1 MVEFL
6 QRPHWLEVKR
16 NIKNAVSWI
25 QGFLGSWIDIRRSF
39 FEALGTLSSRKNG
52 KKNIPNP
59 QNLSITKMSTCQPIS
74 QTGKCSNSTEIFT
87 TQGLEEVKLQPGGQS
102 LHNNNKKIPKR
113 LEKNSYDSV
122 DLILARA
129 PRTRCVYEPMFL
141 PSLFL

>member
-25 QGFLGSWIDIRRSF
+25 QDFLDRGSTFVDHSSKL
-39 FEALGTLSSRKNG
+39 LGLYHPEKWQ
-52 KKNIPNP
+52 KKTNP